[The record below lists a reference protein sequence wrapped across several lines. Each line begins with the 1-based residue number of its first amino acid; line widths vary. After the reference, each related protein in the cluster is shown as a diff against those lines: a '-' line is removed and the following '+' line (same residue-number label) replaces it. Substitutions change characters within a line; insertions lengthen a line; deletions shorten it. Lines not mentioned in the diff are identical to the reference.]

1 MASEKNTS
9 GLQFVN
15 VADLG
20 KVCEEFINFYYGNIN
35 SPDTLFESGI
45 FTPKTI
51 FNVNGDII
59 DNDKIIE
66 FITSISHFTFTIN
79 HFQLIPDGSRR
90 MDILVKALYT
100 DTEGNEQHFT
110 QTFGLIERK
119 GSFFVKNSNIMFL

>member
-51 FNVNGDII
+51 
-59 DNDKIIE
+59 
-66 FITSISHFTFTIN
+66 
-79 HFQLIPDGSRR
+79 L
-90 MDILVKALYT
+90 
-100 DTEGNEQHFT
+100 
-110 QTFGLIERK
+110 
-119 GSFFVKNSNIMFL
+119 